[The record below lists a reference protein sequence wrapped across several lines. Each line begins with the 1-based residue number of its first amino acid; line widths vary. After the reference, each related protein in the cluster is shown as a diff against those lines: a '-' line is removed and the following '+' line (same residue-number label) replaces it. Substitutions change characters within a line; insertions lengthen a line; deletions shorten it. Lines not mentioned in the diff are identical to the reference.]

1 MDVYLD
7 VESDERNPIDYPK
20 TNDYVIKLNRELYN
34 VTNIK
39 LIGARVPFSQPL
51 INDYNNTFSV
61 NDTTVTLENRNFNDG
76 FELANVLKTSLI
88 SPPYTSNVDL
98 IEFNSNT
105 NSLTFSNTHAD
116 PTSTINFNFYS
127 GENGYSVKNDFGTP
141 ASVIGFNH
149 NDQSGKILKGGVIDL
164 CGPTSLV
171 IRLTTNSNDIKK
183 PVYNVGTS
191 NVGLLDY
198 TESIYFGRIITDKD
212 HHKNILIYTNQYPI
226 EENFYKSPEKSISEL
241 RVRFYYTLGTKLV
254 PYDFGNRNHTLKF
267 KITCALEKRST
278 LDKQNTY
285 TKKLPPPIKL
295 PSLEPEL
302 RTNKKL
308 IINVLFVLLT
318 IGLLLLLFKN
328 PTIKV
333 DA

>member
-7 VESDERNPIDYPK
+7 VESDQRNPKDYPK
-20 TNDYVIKLNRELYN
+20 SNDYVIKLNRELYN

-39 LIGARVPFSQPL
+39 LIGARVPFSQPI

-88 SPPYTSNVDL
+88 SAPYTSNVDL

-105 NSLTFSNTHAD
+105 NSLTFSNTHPD
-116 PTSTINFNFYS
+116 PTSTINFKFYT

-149 NDQSGKILKGGVIDL
+149 DDQSGKILRGGVIDL
-164 CGPTSLV
+164 CGPPSLV
-171 IRLTTNSNDIKK
+171 IRLTTNSNDLKK

-212 HHKNILIYTNQYPI
+212 HQKNILIYTNQYPI
-226 EENFYKSPEKSISEL
+226 EEKFYKSPEKSISEL
-241 RVRFYYTLGTKLV
+241 RIRFYYTLGTKLV
-254 PYDFGNRNHTLKF
+254 PYDFGNRNHTIKF

-278 LDKQNTY
+278 LDKQKVY
-285 TKKLPPPIKL
+285 TKELPSPIKL
-295 PSLEPEL
+295 PNLEPEL

-318 IGLLLLLFKN
+318 VGLLLLLFKN